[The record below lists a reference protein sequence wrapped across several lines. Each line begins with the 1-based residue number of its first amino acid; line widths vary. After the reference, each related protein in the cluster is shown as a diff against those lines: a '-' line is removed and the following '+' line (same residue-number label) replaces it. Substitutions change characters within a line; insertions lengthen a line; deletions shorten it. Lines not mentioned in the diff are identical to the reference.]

1 LYDGDGRCRNQW
13 VKCLQ
18 HRQFKGLIEVDVKT
32 IKSDIGGA
40 GQLQTKRS
48 ILKGLVA
55 I

>member
-1 LYDGDGRCRNQW
+1 LTMKNNQ
-13 VKCLQ
+13 
-18 HRQFKGLIEVDVKT
+18 
-32 IKSDIGGA
+32 SDIGGA